1 MRMTREEFAEKI
13 HWPKIFWFTAMLN
26 PAAFLPQIYHIF
38 STGKVDGISIPMFA
52 LFIVIQLTFLYQ
64 GYLQRSV
71 QQMLSM
77 GMSAGLTM
85 ITIAVTLY
93 YS

>member
-1 MRMTREEFAEKI
+1 MTREEFAKAV

-26 PAAFLPQIYHIF
+26 PAAFLPQLYSILT
-38 STGKVDGISIPMFA
+38 TGKVEGISVPMFA
-52 LFIVIQLTFLYQ
+52 LFIVIQLSFMYQ

-77 GMSAGLTM
+77 GISAFLTAA
-85 ITIAVTLY
+85 IIAATLF